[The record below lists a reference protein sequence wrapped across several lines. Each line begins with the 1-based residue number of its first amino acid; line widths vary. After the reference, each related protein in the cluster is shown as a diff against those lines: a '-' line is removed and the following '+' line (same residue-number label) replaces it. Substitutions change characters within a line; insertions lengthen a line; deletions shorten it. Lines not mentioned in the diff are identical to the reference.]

1 MSDEP
6 MTNRT
11 ISLLNQLV
19 ALPSVN
25 PVYDPTSAGE
35 IHVARFIERWADNLG
50 LCVEQQAV
58 FEGRH
63 NVIVRIVVGENLP
76 TLLFESHMDTVSIV
90 EGTRGGFAPTIDDGN
105 MYGRGTC
112 DTKGSMAAMMTAIER
127 LLPRRSELAC
137 NIEFLAAVD
146 EETSGGGARFYAVNA
161 RNIDAA
167 VVGEPTSNRVV
178 NRHKGVVRG
187 EITVT
192 GRAAHTSIAHEGVNA
207 IDGMADV
214 IVALR
219 EVSSRLGST
228 LEGGSL
234 TVSVINGGTGI
245 NIVPEQ
251 CSILYDRR
259 IVPGES
265 RDDVLAEIDVALDAV
280 RNQRSDVTITRPEPR
295 LSSPPLDTHAD
306 SPILRAAI
314 EAATRASLDSDP
326 VMVPYGS
333 DASRFSGEAGIDSV
347 VFGPGS
353 IDVAHGADEHVPL
366 AELEAATNFYE
377 ALALTFGTEYL
388 PTNS

>member
-1 MSDEP
+1 MSAEQ
-6 MTNRT
+6 MSNRT
-11 ISLLNQLV
+11 IFLLSQLV

-25 PVYDPTSAGE
+25 PIYDPTSAGE
-35 IHVARFIERWADNLG
+35 IRVARFIERWADNLG

-90 EGTRGGFAPTIDDGN
+90 EGTRGGFEPTIADGK

-112 DTKGSMAAMMTAIER
+112 DTKGSMAAMMVAFER
-127 LLPRRSELAC
+127 LLLRRTELAC
-137 NIEFLAAVD
+137 NVEFLAAVD
-146 EETSGGGARFYAVNA
+146 EETSGGGARFYAANA
-161 RNIDAA
+161 RDIAAA

-178 NRHKGVVRG
+178 NRHKGVIRG

-192 GRAAHTSIAHEGVNA
+192 GRAAHTSIAHEGINA

-219 EVSSRLGST
+219 DVSKRLGSS

-234 TVSVINGGTGI
+234 TISVITGGTGI
-245 NIVPEQ
+245 NIVPEH

-259 IVPGES
+259 TVPGES
-265 RDDVLAEIDVALDAV
+265 SGDVLAEIDAALDGV

-295 LSSPPLDTHAD
+295 LSSSPLDTHAD
-306 SPILRAAI
+306 SPILSAAV
-314 EAATRASLDSDP
+314 EAAKVVNLDSQP

-333 DASRFSGEAGIDSV
+333 DASRFSGEAGIDSI

-353 IDVAHGADEHVPL
+353 IDVAHGADEYVPL
-366 AELEAATNFYE
+366 AELEAATDFYE
-377 ALALTFGTEYL
+377 ALALTFGKEH
-388 PTNS
+388 PRSNS